1 MCATCGCGND
11 EVRVEGH
18 PHAHPHSHDVVQI
31 ETALLAKNDA
41 LAGQNRAWLA
51 DRGIVAVNLM
61 SSPGSGKTT
70 LLARTITELAGTRAI
85 GVVEGDQE
93 TRLRRR
99 ADPLRPAPAS
109 SRSTPAPG
117 ATSTPRCSPAA

>member
-31 ETALLAKNDA
+31 ETALLAKNAA

-51 DRGIVAVNLM
+51 DRGIVALNLM
-61 SSPGSGKTT
+61 SSPGSGKTS
-70 LLARTITELAGTRAI
+70 LLARTITELAGTARSGWSRATRRP
-85 GVVEGDQE
+85 GWTPSGSARQE
-93 TRLRRR
+93 
-99 ADPLRPAPAS
+99 PPS

-117 ATSTPRCSPAA
+117 ATWTPRCSPAA